1 MKTFCLICDKN
12 YLDNLPKCPHCN
24 RTNNDQIL
32 DSIKQQK
39 DSLQNIRKEA
49 VAAAEKAAEEVV
61 QRRFPFWW

>member
-1 MKTFCLICDKN
+1 
-12 YLDNLPKCPHCN
+12 LDNLPKCPHCN